1 MSQQST
7 SVIGAPGVYVEH
19 AAPVIPPTIQDRL
32 SALSRFGTTHP
43 IVLATFEH
51 VAKFVS
57 KVEYDFNAIVAFV
70 DAIDKALDNLRDGLK
85 EDAVSVV

>member
-7 SVIGAPGVYVEH
+7 SVIGGNPPVP
-19 AAPVIPPTIQDRL
+19 AAVAQRL
-32 SALSRFGTTHP
+32 TALSRFGESHP

-57 KVEYDFNAIVAFV
+57 KVEYDLNAVVAFV

-85 EDAVSVV
+85 EDAVSIV